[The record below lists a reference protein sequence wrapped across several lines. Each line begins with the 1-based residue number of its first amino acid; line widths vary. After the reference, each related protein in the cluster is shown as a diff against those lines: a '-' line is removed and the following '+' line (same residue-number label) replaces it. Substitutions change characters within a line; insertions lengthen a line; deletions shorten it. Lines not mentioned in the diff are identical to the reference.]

1 VCLRHVPQAIEGD
14 EGALG
19 THNPA
24 IGGRDDV
31 SDEGDDVSEREN
43 DRSAGEERTRGE
55 EVDHVVRNRA
65 AWSEWATEYVA
76 PGERAWASTEPSWG
90 IWSIPEVDLHV
101 LPDDL
106 DGKDTIEL
114 GSRSSTVSLSRSSRA
129 TPNVSRS
136 PMRASIWRSPSTAPA
151 SGPIRTCGSP
161 RLPAYCAPA
170 GSSSSS
176 RTGRS

>member
-1 VCLRHVPQAIEGD
+1 MCLRHVPQAIEGD

-55 EVDHVVRNRA
+55 EADHVVRNRA